1 MRPGLRGRCRA
12 GTAIMRIEGLNA
24 GFYEKLLTIWEK
36 LNASLELDYILLN
49 AMSYL
54 EETLDAERS
63 SIWELD
69 EAGEELFF
77 RVFSGGNSEIV
88 EEIRLKIGE
97 GVAGHTAKIS
107 APVIIE
113 DAEHSEFWSVK
124 VDEKT
129 HFQTKTILSV
139 PLLFRDKVVGVVQLI
154 NKKNGGVFTGRDL
167 RSVEMMCIPIATA
180 LVNAKLFKEL
190 EKTFM
195 ETALALADAIEKRDR
210 YTAGHTR
217 RVTRYSLWIA
227 DEMKLPSAEK
237 KWLALSGILHDIGK
251 IGIRDNILNKDGP
264 LANDEFETMKQHT
277 VFGAEIVQKIHSLK
291 NVVDGILYHHEK
303 MDGSGYPKGLKGEK
317 IPLFAR
323 IIAVADT
330 YDAMTTDRPYR
341 KGLSHDAARDELQR
355 MSGTQFDP
363 EVVKA
368 FLNRLEREVAVEN

>member
-1 MRPGLRGRCRA
+1 MKTEELGP
-12 GTAIMRIEGLNA
+12 N
-24 GFYEKLLTIWEK
+24 FYERLLTIWEK
-36 LNASLELDYILLN
+36 LNASLELDFILLN

-54 EETLDAERS
+54 EEALDAERS

-69 EAGEELFF
+69 EEKGELFF
-77 RVFSGGNSEIV
+77 RVFSGGDRDSV

-97 GVAGHTAKIS
+97 GVAGHTARTA

-113 DAEHSEFWSVK
+113 DAENSGLWSVK
-124 VDEKT
+124 VDERT
-129 HFQTKTILSV
+129 HFQTKSILSV
-139 PLLFRDKVVGVVQLI
+139 PLLFREKVVGVVQLI
-154 NKKNGGVFTGRDL
+154 NKKNGGVFSGRDL

-190 EKTFM
+190 EQTFM

-217 RVTRYSLWIA
+217 RVTRYAMWIA
-227 DEMKLPSAEK
+227 EEIKLPSVEK

-251 IGIRDNILNKDGP
+251 IGIRDNILNKNGP
-264 LANDEFETMKQHT
+264 LGSGEFETMKQHT
-277 VFGAEIVQKIHSLK
+277 VFGAEIVEKIHSLNK
-291 NVVDGILYHHEK
+291 VVGGILYHHEK
-303 MDGSGYPKGLKGEK
+303 MDGTGYPDGLSGDE

-341 KGLSHDAARDELQR
+341 KGLSDEEAASELNR

-363 EVVKA
+363 EMVVA
-368 FLNRLEREVAVEN
+368 FLRRMKREKADEN

>member
-1 MRPGLRGRCRA
+1 MK
-12 GTAIMRIEGLNA
+12 IEELNE

-36 LNASLELDYILLN
+36 LNASLELDYILRN
-49 AMSYL
+49 AMAYL
-54 EETLDAERS
+54 EEVLEAERS

-69 EAGEELFF
+69 EQKEELFF
-77 RVFSGGNSEIV
+77 RVFSGGDRDKV

-97 GVAGHTAKIS
+97 GVAGHTAMTS

-113 DAEHSEFWSVK
+113 DAENSRLWSVK
-124 VDEKT
+124 VDERT
-129 HFQTKTILSV
+129 HFQTKSILSV
-139 PLLFRDKVVGVVQLI
+139 PLLFREKVVGVVQLI

-190 EKTFM
+190 EQTFM

-217 RVTRYSLWIA
+217 RVTRYAMWIA
-227 DEMKLPSAEK
+227 EEINLPAAEK

-264 LANDEFETMKQHT
+264 LGSGEFETMKQHT
-277 VFGAEIVQKIHSLK
+277 VFGAEIVEKIHSLGK
-291 NVVDGILYHHEK
+291 VVGGILYHHEK
-303 MDGSGYPKGLKGEK
+303 MDGSGYPKGLKGEE

-323 IIAVADT
+323 IISVADT

-341 KGLSHDAARDELQR
+341 KGLSSEEATKELEK
-355 MSGTQFDP
+355 MSGSQFDP
-363 EVVKA
+363 DMVAA
-368 FLNRLEREVAVEN
+368 FLRRIPREVRDAN

>member
-1 MRPGLRGRCRA
+1 MK
-12 GTAIMRIEGLNA
+12 IEGL
-24 GFYEKLLTIWEK
+24 GPDFYERLLTIWEK
-36 LNASLELDYILLN
+36 LNASLELDFILLN

-54 EETLDAERS
+54 EETLEAERS

-69 EAGEELFF
+69 EEKGELFF
-77 RVFSGGNSEIV
+77 RVFSGGDRECV

-97 GVAGHTAKIS
+97 GVTGHTAKTA

-113 DAEHSEFWSVK
+113 DAENSGLWSFK
-124 VDEKT
+124 VDVRT
-129 HFQTKTILSV
+129 NFQTKSILSV
-139 PLLFRDKVVGVVQLI
+139 PLLFRGKVVGVVQLI
-154 NKKNGGVFTGRDL
+154 NKKNGGVFSGRDL

-190 EKTFM
+190 EQTFM

-217 RVTRYSLWIA
+217 RVTRYAMWIA
-227 DEMKLPSAEK
+227 DEIKLSGVEK

-251 IGIRDNILNKDGP
+251 IGIRDNILNKNGS
-264 LANDEFETMKQHT
+264 LGSGEFETMKQHT
-277 VFGAEIVQKIHSLK
+277 VFGAEIVGKIHSLK
-291 NVVDGILYHHEK
+291 KVVEGILYHHEK
-303 MDGSGYPKGLKGEK
+303 MDGSGYPNGLQGDE

-341 KGLSHDAARDELQR
+341 KGLTNEEATSELNR

-363 EVVKA
+363 EMVAA
-368 FLNRLEREVAVEN
+368 FLRRMQREKIDED

>member
-1 MRPGLRGRCRA
+1 MK
-12 GTAIMRIEGLNA
+12 TEGLDPQ
-24 GFYEKLLTIWEK
+24 FYERLLTIWEK

-49 AMSYL
+49 AMSFL
-54 EETLDAERS
+54 EETLGAERS

-69 EAGEELFF
+69 EERGELFF
-77 RVFSGGNSEIV
+77 RVFSGGDSKSV

-97 GVAGHTAKIS
+97 GVAGHTAKVS
-107 APVIIE
+107 SPVIIE
-113 DAEHSEFWSVK
+113 NAETSELWSEK

-129 HFQTKTILSV
+129 HFQTKSILSV
-139 PLLFRDKVVGVVQLI
+139 PLLFREKVVGVVQLI

-190 EKTFM
+190 EQTFM
-195 ETALALADAIEKRDR
+195 ETALALADAIEKRDQ

-217 RVTRYSLWIA
+217 RVTRYAMWIA
-227 DEMKLPSAEK
+227 DEIHLPSSEK

-251 IGIRDNILNKDGP
+251 IGIRDNILNKTGA
-264 LANDEFETMKQHT
+264 LKTGEYEIMQQHT
-277 VFGAEIVQKIHSLK
+277 IFGAEIVEKIHSLNK
-291 NVVDGILYHHEK
+291 VVGGILYHHEK
-303 MDGSGYPKGLKGEK
+303 MDGTGYPNGLKGEE

-330 YDAMTTDRPYR
+330 FDAMTTDRPYR
-341 KGLSHDAARDELQR
+341 KALSREDSIAELKR

-363 EVVKA
+363 KIVEA
-368 FLNRLEREVAVEN
+368 FLSKLRLEASDEN